1 MGLKNF
7 GEKKFW
13 EDFWYLD
20 GMKLYHLIYEQK
32 VSLAVLTYQGKV
44 LIVKRSLDSYSHAG
58 KWGFP
63 GGGIEENETAFK
75 AIMRECEE
83 EIGVR
88 PIRVKKL
95 AQDDRIT
102 WFKGELLCDPAE
114 CVDLDYS
121 EHDDWML
128 VDEVSMN
135 EYEMIEGMGEVIV
148 KVLSGEEEDEVK

>member
-1 MGLKNF
+1 
-7 GEKKFW
+7 
-13 EDFWYLD
+13 
-20 GMKLYHLIYEQK
+20 MKIYHMIYEQKNMRK
-32 VSLAVLTYQGKV
+32 VSLAVLTYDNKV
-44 LIVKRSLDSYSHAG
+44 LIVKRSLHEKNHPG
-58 KWGFP
+58 MWGFP
-63 GGGIEENETAFK
+63 GGGIDENETAFK
-75 AIMRECEE
+75 AVMRECEE

-135 EYEMIEGMGEVIV
+135 EYEMIEGMQEIIV
-148 KVLSGEEEDEVK
+148 KVLSGEEEDEVR

>member
-1 MGLKNF
+1 
-7 GEKKFW
+7 
-13 EDFWYLD
+13 
-20 GMKLYHLIYEQK
+20 MKLYHLIYEQTDKRK

-44 LIVKRSLDSYSHAG
+44 LIVKRSKDSYSHAG

-63 GGGIEENETAFK
+63 GGGIDRGETALK
-75 AIMRECEE
+75 AVIRECEE

-95 AQDDRIT
+95 AQNERIT
-102 WFKGELLCDPAE
+102 WFVGELPYDPLE
-114 CVDLDYS
+114 CIDLDYS
-121 EHDDWML
+121 EHDEWML

-135 EYEMIEGMGEVIV
+135 EYEMVEGMMEIIV